1 MNVVI
6 YARFSSHS
14 QTEQSIEG
22 QLKVCYEYAE
32 QNHYTIIGEYIDR
45 AVSGKYDNR
54 AEFQRMISDSE
65 KHAFEGILVYQLDR
79 FARNRYDSAIYK
91 SKLKKNGVR
100 VLSARENITDDASG
114 ILVEGVLESM
124 AEYFPAELSQKIHR
138 GMEINAQKCLSNGS
152 NPGLG
157 FKVDKDRHF
166 YVDEEEAKI
175 VREIFER
182 YASGETKAEIVKN
195 LKRRKIK
202 TSLGNDFTYNSLS
215 RMLSNKRYIGVYMYK
230 GQETPGG
237 MPRILDDDLFYKVQD
252 ILDKNKKAPARTHG
266 EGEYLLT
273 TKLFCGHCKN
283 MMVGYGGTSKTGK
296 QYHYYICKE
305 ARKKRC
311 DKTIVGKKKIEDRV
325 IAECLKLLTDENIRF
340 IAQKVAEEC
349 NKSPDNL
356 TVKQLKKAIREA
368 DIAIENLWRGIEQGQ
383 SVTMLTERLN
393 KRQAEKDALEEQ
405 LAIEENKRVCLSEAQ
420 ILAFLNFVCEM
431 PLDDVNKR
439 RAIINILVHSVYLY
453 DDHFTLIINASKKP
467 MSVED
472 VPLEEIEEAFNSN
485 KTCTEQCS
493 TMTSPAPPRILGVS
507 LGYSLFSHG
516 EFCVILLERKIG
528 MYGDVGLNEVKRIDI
543 NHYFIE
549 KGTGE
554 PLILLHG
561 NGENCGYFQGQID
574 AFSKLYHVY
583 ALDTRGHGKTPRG
596 DKPFTIRQ
604 FADDLLGFMDEHQI
618 EKAHLLGFSDG
629 GNIAM
634 IFAIQFPDRVNR
646 LILNGANL
654 NPKGVKRS
662 TQIPIE
668 IGYKIAKK
676 FAGKS
681 DSARLNAETL
691 GLMVNDPNVEPE
703 ELAKIKTKTLVIAG
717 TKDMIKEEHTRLIAS
732 SIPDSVLVF
741 LNGDHFIA
749 SKHPEEF
756 NQAILQFLRS

>member
-32 QNHYTIIGEYIDR
+32 QNHYAVIGEYIDR

-65 KHAFEGILVYQLDR
+65 KHTFEGILVYQLDR

-124 AEYFPAELSQKIHR
+124 AEYFSAELSQKIHR

-157 FKVDKDRHF
+157 FKVDKDRRF
-166 YVDEEEAKI
+166 YVDEDEAKI

-182 YASGETKAEIVKN
+182 YASGETKAEIVKD
-195 LKRRKIK
+195 LKRRKVK

-230 GQETPGG
+230 GQETLDG

-252 ILDKNKKAPARTHG
+252 ILNKNKKAPARTHG

-325 IAECLKLLTDENIRF
+325 IAECLKLLTDENIKF
-340 IAQKVAEEC
+340 IAKKVAEEC

-368 DIAIENLWRGIEQGQ
+368 DTAIENLWRGIEQGQ
-383 SVTMLTERLN
+383 SVQMLTERLN

-405 LAIEENKRVCLSEAQ
+405 LAIEQNKRICLSEAQ
-420 ILAFLNFVCEM
+420 ILAFLDFVCEM

-453 DDHFTLIINASKKP
+453 DDRFTLIINASKKP
-467 MSVED
+467 VSVD
-472 VPLEEIEEAFNSN
+472 NIPLEEIEEAFNTD

-493 TMTSPAPPRILGVS
+493 TMTSPAPPKENAPKRVH
-507 LGYSLFSHG
+507 F
-516 EFCVILLERKIG
+516 LL
-528 MYGDVGLNEVKRIDI
+528 
-543 NHYFIE
+543 
-549 KGTGE
+549 
-554 PLILLHG
+554 
-561 NGENCGYFQGQID
+561 
-574 AFSKLYHVY
+574 
-583 ALDTRGHGKTPRG
+583 
-596 DKPFTIRQ
+596 
-604 FADDLLGFMDEHQI
+604 
-618 EKAHLLGFSDG
+618 
-629 GNIAM
+629 
-634 IFAIQFPDRVNR
+634 VN
-646 LILNGANL
+646 
-654 NPKGVKRS
+654 
-662 TQIPIE
+662 
-668 IGYKIAKK
+668 
-676 FAGKS
+676 
-681 DSARLNAETL
+681 
-691 GLMVNDPNVEPE
+691 
-703 ELAKIKTKTLVIAG
+703 
-717 TKDMIKEEHTRLIAS
+717 
-732 SIPDSVLVF
+732 
-741 LNGDHFIA
+741 
-749 SKHPEEF
+749 
-756 NQAILQFLRS
+756 